1 MAADER
7 FHLPTEE
14 EINQLLTD
22 KDSMNTKKST
32 QLSIRCFRSFLQEQN
47 GTDVEFEAYTLDRLN
62 SSLKSFYVGARKTDG
77 THYKKTALQNIRY
90 GLKRYLKEKRKIDIL
105 SDSAFTESNEVFKA
119 VAVNLKKRGL
129 GTVEHHPPIAECD
142 LKKLY
147 SGDTPVFDI
156 NTPYGLQRKV
166 WFDLTLYLCRRGR
179 ENLREMKK
187 ETFKVA
193 VDDSGR
199 KFVYQNIE
207 EMDKN
212 HRADNENAVTEGRM
226 YKIQGSPC
234 CPVTSFEKYIAKLN
248 PNRDDLWQRPKDE
261 FSTED
266 EIWYINAPVGKNT
279 LSKLMVEIS
288 KLAKL
293 SCEYTN
299 HSVRATSITLM
310 DISGISGRHIIK
322 VTGHSSEASLKHYSR
337 FCSVGKKREMSD
349 TLSSALG
356 QSEETRCQTENLPDL
371 NLENINDIFNEDFEI
386 QPVNNSN
393 DSNLDNVL
401 RELNNNENK
410 TVVKTQNQTDVW
422 NSNTGFLNFRPSFS
436 DHCSV
441 TININV
447 KR

>member
-77 THYKKTALQNIRY
+77 THYKKTALQNIQ
-90 GLKRYLKEKRKIDIL
+90 
-105 SDSAFTESNEVFKA
+105 
-119 VAVNLKKRGL
+119 
-129 GTVEHHPPIAECD
+129 CD

-179 ENLREMKK
+179 ENLKEMKK